1 MSMKVVM
8 PSNHLLLCH
17 PLLLLPSIFPSI
29 KVFSNESDLCIRW
42 PKYWSL
48 SFSISPSNE
57 YSGLISF
64 LGWTGLIS
72 LQSKGL
78 SRVFSSATVWK
89 HQFFGAQLSL
99 QSNSH
104 IHDYWK
110 NHSFE
115 YMDII
120 ISIHYSKDLGSP
132 TCHSD
137 FRYLK
142 ILFSSFILYWRI
154 VDVLLEYSYFTL
166 LCWFLL
172 GNVNQL
178 CVHTYPFPLV
188 PPFHSPLSHS
198 CGSAQRVELSNLCS
212 TEASILCLVY
222 TQ

>member
-1 MSMKVVM
+1 M
-8 PSNHLLLCH
+8 NWFDLLAVQGTLKSLLQCH
-17 PLLLLPSIFPSI
+17 SLKASI
-29 KVFSNESDLCIRW
+29 LW
-42 PKYWSL
+42 
-48 SFSISPSNE
+48 
-57 YSGLISF
+57 
-64 LGWTGLIS
+64 
-72 LQSKGL
+72 
-78 SRVFSSATVWK
+78 SSA
-89 HQFFGAQLSL
+89 FFIVQLS
-99 QSNSH
+99 H
-104 IHDYWK
+104 PYMTTEK

-120 ISIHYSKDLGSP
+120 ISIHYSKGLGIP
-132 TCHSD
+132 TCHFD
-137 FRYLK
+137 VRYLK

-166 LCWFLL
+166 LCRFLL